1 MTKTKQNNTKR
12 LRRKK
17 QQAQQKVDP
26 AGATSSV
33 SKDDRTTPSKAKVR
47 NRRGRAKG
55 SQVTQK
61 VKRTE
66 TVKGRLQE
74 SYHEKAD
81 QVVSV
86 HGHAMEK
93 GDVFKIIGLGIFFV
107 LMVIIVIALWPMLKT
122 LGEPDGLTRVIADVK
137 NAGPL
142 GVLMLLGLQFVQI
155 VVAFIPGEVV
165 QVAAGMMYGPWWG
178 ALIIFLGCVISSAFI
193 FEVVHRLGA
202 PFVQSMVPTKY
213 MEKFRN
219 FEKTGKLN
227 FIVFLLFFIPGLPKD
242 VFTYLVPLTDMPM
255 KTFILLSCVARIPGI
270 FVSTYAADSLIEG
283 DIVSSVII
291 FAVVGAIALAAILCR
306 NKLMDM
312 MERLNKKESKKDA
325 KSQGEVAATSHDVS
339 NGMTCEAPSED
350 VAEHGSERGN
360 EGDAAEVKVSSS
372 TRSRTTTKNHG

>member
-122 LGEPDGLTRVIADVK
+122 LGEPDGLTRVIAIYTLSLHDALPIWFCPDCCCVYSRRSGSGCRRYDVWTLVGSSYHFPRVRHFKRVYFRGGSSFGRSLCAVDGADQIHGKVSQLRK
-137 NAGPL
+137 NRQAEFYC
-142 GVLMLLGLQFVQI
+142 LL
-155 VVAFIPGEVV
+155 AFL
-165 QVAAGMMYGPWWG
+165 YSW
-178 ALIIFLGCVISSAFI
+178 SAKRRF
-193 FEVVHRLGA
+193 
-202 PFVQSMVPTKY
+202 Y
-213 MEKFRN
+213 
-219 FEKTGKLN
+219 
-227 FIVFLLFFIPGLPKD
+227 LF
-242 VFTYLVPLTDMPM
+242 
-255 KTFILLSCVARIPGI
+255 S
-270 FVSTYAADSLIEG
+270 AAD
-283 DIVSSVII
+283 
-291 FAVVGAIALAAILCR
+291 
-306 NKLMDM
+306 
-312 MERLNKKESKKDA
+312 
-325 KSQGEVAATSHDVS
+325 
-339 NGMTCEAPSED
+339 
-350 VAEHGSERGN
+350 
-360 EGDAAEVKVSSS
+360 
-372 TRSRTTTKNHG
+372 